1 MENAAEKGYYEAMVR
16 ETYERIAAPIRGLRK
31 AAYSRIAAPIRGLH
45 QAAYLLAALTLAS
58 QALALLRDRTFA
70 HTFGAG
76 QVLDLYY
83 AAFRMPDLV
92 FALVSSL
99 VSAYVI
105 IPLITGQD
113 RDATRRLL
121 SESATF
127 LLSVGGVICVIIGI
141 FMPQFLAFLYPD
153 FVTSAYQPQFVLL
166 ARILLVQP
174 ILLGLSGVFA
184 SVTQVH
190 RRFVLF
196 ALSPVLY
203 NLGIIFGTV
212 VLYPLWGLPGIGI
225 GVVIGAVGY
234 FAVNIPVVIGAG
246 VLPRF
251 RLPSFALM
259 RPVVQNSVPRSLAL
273 GVNSFTMLFLTAMA
287 SRLGTGEVSVFTFAG
302 NLEAVPLAIIGSS
315 YAVAAFP
322 ALSEALSL
330 KKHDEF
336 MKILSTSAR
345 HIILWSI
352 VALGLVVVLRAHIVR
367 VVLGTGAFNWDATR
381 LTAALLAIAVVG
393 LVVDALELLFSRA
406 LYAARQSWRPL
417 AYQIAGGALTVVL
430 AFVFLAMPNSSMPAS
445 LAAFLKVS
453 DVPGTGILLLALA
466 NILGQFFLVFLS
478 LIALRNIAPGLS
490 RTLLRPAL
498 DGSIAAVAGG
508 AAAYAVLTLEGG
520 IAPLTTLMSV
530 LTQGL
535 VAGIVGLAASALA
548 LYFLE
553 NEEFGIV
560 TSALGKL
567 IRTHTG
573 RSAILPPS
581 GDEPLQ
587 P

>member
-1 MENAAEKGYYEAMVR
+1 MVR
-16 ETYERIAAPIRGLRK
+16 ETFERIAAPIRGFHK
-31 AAYSRIAAPIRGLH
+31 AAYLRITAPIRGLH

-105 IPLITGQD
+105 IPRITGMD
-113 RDATRRLL
+113 RDATRQLL

-127 LLSVGGVICVIIGI
+127 LFGAGGIICIVLGI
-141 FMPQFLAFLYPD
+141 FMPQFLALLYPN
-153 FVTSAYQPQFVLL
+153 FAASAYQAQFILL

-234 FAVNIPVVIGAG
+234 LAVNIPVVIGAG
-246 VLPRF
+246 VMPRF
-251 RLPSFALM
+251 RLPTFSLM
-259 RPVVQNSVPRSLAL
+259 APVVRNSIPRSLAL
-273 GVNSFTMLFLTAMA
+273 GVNSVTILILTAMA
-287 SRLGTGEVSVFTFAG
+287 SRLGTGEISVFTFAS

-322 ALSEALSL
+322 AFSEALAA

-352 VALGLVVVLRAHIVR
+352 VALGLVAVLRAHIVR

-381 LTAALLAIAVVG
+381 LTAALLAICMVG

-417 AYQIAGGALTVVL
+417 AYQLAGGALTILL
-430 AFVFLAMPNSSMPAS
+430 AFIFLAMPSAGMPAS

-478 LIALRNIAPGLS
+478 LIALRSVAPGLG
-490 RTLLRPAL
+490 RTLIRPAI
-498 DGSIAAVAGG
+498 DGSIAALAGG
-508 AAAYAVLTLEGG
+508 AAAYAVLSLEGG
-520 IAPLTTLMSV
+520 IAPLTTLMAV

-535 VAGIVGLAASALA
+535 VAGIAGLAASALA
-548 LYFLE
+548 LYVVE

-567 IRTHTG
+567 IKTHTG
-573 RSAILPPS
+573 RSAVLVPS
-581 GDEPLQ
+581 AEEPIQ